1 MSCKRFV
8 RLIAYPGFYVLLAF
22 VITTFFCFCCS
33 PFWNVLELDQSMF
46 SIIGGGW
53 SQGRLPYVD
62 LWDSK
67 GPIIFFV
74 NMLGHSIAPGEN
86 GVYILQT
93 LNLAGVLL
101 LSHFFMRRYCMRLD
115 EIACQLIFLLF
126 YVLVCKGGN
135 QVGDATLFFSTL
147 SVFLAYEW
155 TQKAN
160 AGDLRHSWKSAFVY
174 GVFAASCLLSRLT
187 NCSVVVTF
195 AMLVAVLLVY
205 KRLWHN
211 LLVNLMAFVVGF
223 SLAFIPFA
231 IYFGCYG
238 AFQEMWY
245 AMFSY
250 NLEYAELSHY
260 ISGTT
265 HVYRAVL
272 DFIFYFFCLSFP
284 LLVCALSLIMRKRRF
299 VNIFLA
305 LSVVPTYVW
314 IFNSYAFEHY
324 AISYLPLIMIS
335 LVEIRK
341 LIDFRGLYIAIPVV
355 VIMLVVLHIRLWH
368 YYKPNAEPIG
378 LTQKSI
384 EMTDNVPKCDT
395 FVAYNISPTF
405 YIYADREPDYR
416 FFTMQDWA
424 IENGPSLRQKVVD
437 CYRSGRAEWILVYQ
451 YGQSNIRGVLDENYE
466 LYRYDE
472 KYDLSLFKRQ

>member
-8 RLIAYPGFYVLLAF
+8 KLIAYPSLYVLLAF

-33 PFWNVLELDQSMF
+33 PFWNVMGLDQSMF
-46 SIIGGGW
+46 SIIGEGW
-53 SQGRLPYVD
+53 SQGCLPYVD

-115 EIACQLIFLLF
+115 EIASQLIFLLF

-160 AGDLRHSWKSAFVY
+160 AGDLLHSWKSAFVY

-211 LLVNLMAFVVGF
+211 LLVNLLAFVVGF

-231 IYFGCYG
+231 IYFGCHG
-238 AFQEMWY
+238 AFHEMWY

-250 NLEYAELSHY
+250 TSNPQL
-260 ISGTT
+260 
-265 HVYRAVL
+265 RA
-272 DFIFYFFCLSFP
+272 
-284 LLVCALSLIMRKRRF
+284 
-299 VNIFLA
+299 
-305 LSVVPTYVW
+305 
-314 IFNSYAFEHY
+314 
-324 AISYLPLIMIS
+324 
-335 LVEIRK
+335 
-341 LIDFRGLYIAIPVV
+341 
-355 VIMLVVLHIRLWH
+355 
-368 YYKPNAEPIG
+368 
-378 LTQKSI
+378 
-384 EMTDNVPKCDT
+384 
-395 FVAYNISPTF
+395 
-405 YIYADREPDYR
+405 
-416 FFTMQDWA
+416 
-424 IENGPSLRQKVVD
+424 
-437 CYRSGRAEWILVYQ
+437 
-451 YGQSNIRGVLDENYE
+451 
-466 LYRYDE
+466 
-472 KYDLSLFKRQ
+472 

>member
-160 AGDLRHSWKSAFVY
+160 AGDLRHSWKSSFCVW
-174 GVFAASCLLSRLT
+174 GVCR
-187 NCSVVVTF
+187 VV
-195 AMLVAVLLVY
+195 
-205 KRLWHN
+205 
-211 LLVNLMAFVVGF
+211 FVVKADK
-223 SLAFIPFA
+223 L
-231 IYFGCYG
+231 FGC
-238 AFQEMWY
+238 
-245 AMFSY
+245 SY
-250 NLEYAELSHY
+250 VCNAC
-260 ISGTT
+260 GC
-265 HVYRAVL
+265 
-272 DFIFYFFCLSFP
+272 FI
-284 LLVCALSLIMRKRRF
+284 
-299 VNIFLA
+299 
-305 LSVVPTYVW
+305 
-314 IFNSYAFEHY
+314 
-324 AISYLPLIMIS
+324 
-335 LVEIRK
+335 
-341 LIDFRGLYIAIPVV
+341 
-355 VIMLVVLHIRLWH
+355 
-368 YYKPNAEPIG
+368 
-378 LTQKSI
+378 
-384 EMTDNVPKCDT
+384 
-395 FVAYNISPTF
+395 
-405 YIYADREPDYR
+405 
-416 FFTMQDWA
+416 
-424 IENGPSLRQKVVD
+424 
-437 CYRSGRAEWILVYQ
+437 
-451 YGQSNIRGVLDENYE
+451 GV
-466 LYRYDE
+466 
-472 KYDLSLFKRQ
+472 